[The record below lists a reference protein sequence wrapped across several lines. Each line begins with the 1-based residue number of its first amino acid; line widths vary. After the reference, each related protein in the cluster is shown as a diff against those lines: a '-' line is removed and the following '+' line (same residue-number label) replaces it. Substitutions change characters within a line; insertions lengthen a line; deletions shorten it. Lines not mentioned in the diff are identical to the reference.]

1 MACTTE
7 QFAVVMKGIRAMFPR
22 FELDGNGMSIWY
34 EALKDIEYSTL
45 SRAAFNFGKKSKF
58 PPSIAELR
66 EESKDIQVEE
76 TMFRLVQRRKQ
87 EQPKLIGPSTTGQR
101 FKDIFEY
108 LSAEPGTFTQA
119 DVDEVIH
126 RQAERLDKERR
137 AP

>member
-7 QFAVVMKGIRAMFPR
+7 QFAIVMKGLRAMYPKFA
-22 FELDGNGMSIWY
+22 LDNVGMSVWY
-34 EALKDIEYSTL
+34 EALKDIEYETL
-45 SRAAFNFGKKSKF
+45 SRAAFSFGKKSKF
-58 PPSIAELR
+58 PPTIAELR
-66 EESKDIQVEE
+66 EESKNIQVEE
-76 TMFRLVQRRKQ
+76 TMFRVIQRRKQ

-119 DVDEVIH
+119 DVDEVIQ